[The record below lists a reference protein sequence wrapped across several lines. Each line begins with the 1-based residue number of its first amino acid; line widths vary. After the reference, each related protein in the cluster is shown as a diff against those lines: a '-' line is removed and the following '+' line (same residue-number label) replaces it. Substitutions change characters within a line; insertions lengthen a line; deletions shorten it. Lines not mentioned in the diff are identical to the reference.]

1 MELKETANNLD
12 EQMADLE
19 RGLLAAEEELTDVIQ
34 LVSFAL
40 DDVEYGVDILNVYEI
55 QKMPQ
60 IAHLPNSPD
69 FIKGILNLRG
79 DVIPVVDLRIRF
91 GIEAVEPTDFSRII
105 IIETENKKIGLF
117 VDNVR
122 KVVRVP
128 LTNVSPPSDII
139 TDLSEE
145 FIDGIGRLQ
154 DSLII
159 ILNITN
165 IAAAEDTKAVVSI
178 EA

>member
-1 MELKETANNLD
+1 MELKETANNLNGT
-12 EQMADLE
+12 MAE
-19 RGLLAAEEELTDVIQ
+19 IENALLVGEEELTDVIQ

-40 DDVEYGVDILNVYEI
+40 EDVEYGVDILHVYEI
-55 QKMPQ
+55 QKIHQ

-91 GIEAVEPTDFSRII
+91 GLEVAEPTEFSRII
-105 IIETENKKIGLF
+105 IIETNNKKIGLL

-122 KVVRVP
+122 KVIRVP
-128 LTNVSPPSDII
+128 EANVSPPSDII

-145 FIDGIGRLQ
+145 FIQGIGRLQ

-165 IAAAEDTKAVVSI
+165 IAAAEDEKAVVSI